1 MIIQARKEYNL
12 VPWPAELQKLS
23 GYSLEDIE
31 KNATPGASQQENEEK
46 AEVVVPSVE
55 KEDKYFGYLS
65 AVKVDENTVAR
76 SATK

>member
-1 MIIQARKEYNL
+1 MIIQTRKEYNL
-12 VPWPAELQKLS
+12 VPWPSELQKLS

-31 KNATPGASQQENEEK
+31 ENATPGVSQEDEKK